1 MNGLLD
7 LDSLYYDSVGVVVQ
21 DVDLSGTWNFSFISC
36 GSFATGT
43 AIVNQ
48 TSATSFS
55 GSYTSNLGGYG
66 TYGTFTGTISGKYI
80 SFTITQTTPSC
91 PGNYEVIGTLNSTN
105 TKITGTVSG
114 SDCVCSNISSNFIAD
129 KL

>member
-43 AIVNQ
+43 VNVNQ
-48 TSATSFS
+48 TSRTSFT
-55 GSYTSNLGGYG
+55 GTYNSNLGGYG
-66 TYGTFTGTISGKYI
+66 TFTGTFSGKNI
-80 SFTITQTTPSC
+80 SITMTQTIPSC
-91 PGNYEVIGTLNSTN
+91 PGTYEVIGTLNSTN

-114 SDCVCSNISSNFIAD
+114 SDCVCSHISSNFIAD